1 MGRRVILV
9 VLVMALAGL
18 GGAVAGRFLSSL
30 KEAPEV
36 TVADL
41 VGGQTRF
48 EGKAVV
54 LVLEYDKRSP
64 DDPAAELIS
73 RSDCHLHD
81 ATGSILLS
89 GGWQV
94 WTRWCEAKE
103 YTSTWLDV
111 DAAGVWR
118 VKQAVVRYNEAGL
131 PYLEP
136 PPG

>member
-1 MGRRVILV
+1 MGRRVILD
-9 VLVMALAGL
+9 VLVVALASL
-18 GGAVAGRFLSSL
+18 GGLVVGRFVSSL
-30 KEAPEV
+30 AETPVV

-41 VGGQTRF
+41 VGGQARF
-48 EGKAVV
+48 EGKAVA

-64 DDPAAELIS
+64 DDPAAEFIS
-73 RSDCHLHD
+73 RSDGHLHD

-94 WTRWCEAKE
+94 WMRWCEAKE
-103 YTSTWLDV
+103 YTSNWLDV
-111 DAAGVWR
+111 DAAGVWH

>member
-1 MGRRVILV
+1 MGRRVFLI
-9 VLVMALAGL
+9 VLVTALASL
-18 GGAVAGRFLSSL
+18 GGFVVARFVDSL
-30 KEAPEV
+30 TEAPVV

-41 VGGQTRF
+41 VGGRTRF

-81 ATGSILLS
+81 ATGSILLA

-94 WTRWCEAKE
+94 WMRWCEAKV
-103 YTSTWLDV
+103 YTSSWLDV

-118 VKQAVVRYNEAGL
+118 VKQAVVRYNDAGL

>member
-1 MGRRVILV
+1 MGRRVFLI
-9 VLVMALAGL
+9 VLVTALASL
-18 GGAVAGRFLSSL
+18 GGFVVARFVGSL
-30 KEAPEV
+30 QEAPVV

-41 VGGQTRF
+41 VGGQARF
-48 EGKAVV
+48 EGKAVA

-64 DDPAAELIS
+64 DDPAAEFIS

-81 ATGSILLS
+81 ATGSILLA

-94 WTRWCEAKE
+94 WTRWRDAKE
-103 YTSTWLDV
+103 YTSSWLDV

-118 VKQAVVRYNEAGL
+118 VKQAVVRYNDAGL

>member
-9 VLVMALAGL
+9 VLVIALASL
-18 GGAVAGRFLSSL
+18 GGIVIGRFVNSL
-30 KEAPEV
+30 AETPVV

-54 LVLEYDKRSP
+54 QVLEYDKRSP
-64 DDPAAELIS
+64 DDPAAEFIS

-81 ATGSILLS
+81 ATGSILLA

-94 WTRWCEAKE
+94 WMRWCEAKE
-103 YTSTWLDV
+103 YSSNWLDV

>member
-9 VLVMALAGL
+9 VLVMALASL
-18 GGAVAGRFLSSL
+18 GGFVAGRFLNFFQ
-30 KEAPEV
+30 EAPEV

-41 VGGQTRF
+41 VADKARF

-64 DDPAAELIS
+64 DDPAAQLIS

-94 WTRWCEAKE
+94 WMRWSDAKE
-103 YTSTWLDV
+103 YTSSWVDV